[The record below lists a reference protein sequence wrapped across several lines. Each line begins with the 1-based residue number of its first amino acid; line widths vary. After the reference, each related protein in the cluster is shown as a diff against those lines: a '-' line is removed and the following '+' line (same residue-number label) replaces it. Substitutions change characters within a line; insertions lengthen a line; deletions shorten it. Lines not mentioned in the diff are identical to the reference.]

1 VCGKGLSAARQAWA
15 GRAGAVAGERDDPAH
30 ALAWRGLPDPLAAGY
45 AAFEATAHAVLAP
58 LRDHLRDA

>member
-1 VCGKGLSAARQAWA
+1 
-15 GRAGAVAGERDDPAH
+15 VAGERDDPAH